1 MSLRGLIE
9 FLVVGKVLVLF
20 SDKFLGLAVDKVLL
34 LFFAHAAL
42 HSAYYLLCLL
52 LVRDL
57 LVYFVIESLHYTLV
71 LALSL
76 FGCLSF
82 NLRSNLHLLIV
93 AVFILIKVAELLS
106 EFR

>member
-9 FLVVGKVLVLF
+9 FLVIGKVFVLLTNEL
-20 SDKFLGLAVDKVLL
+20 LGLAVDEVLL

-42 HSAYYLLCLL
+42 YSAYYLLCLL
-52 LVRDL
+52 LGRDL
-57 LVYFVIESLHYTLV
+57 LVDFIIESLHYTLV